1 MKRLTVMLLLL
12 ALLTLPAFAAEGE
25 PLRAAIID
33 TGISTAAVAP
43 ERILPGKNYL
53 RPEDGTE
60 DRLGHGTA
68 VAAIIAGSA
77 SAGVSGLCTE
87 VQLVPL
93 VYCTADQDGREL
105 RGDAA
110 LAAQAIRDAV
120 DLYACRIIN
129 LSSGAAADSPALRA
143 AAEYAAE
150 KGVLLISSAGN
161 TGVTAPERVYYPG
174 GYESVLC
181 VGACDKAGR
190 MAAFSQKND
199 TVDLLAPG
207 EDLRLASVRGKRYR
221 GEGTSF
227 SAAYVTGAAA
237 RLWTAHP
244 DWTAAQVR
252 SALLFTA
259 RTVDG
264 WPVLDLD
271 AAEAADLTLPFFD
284 AAEGAYYGEAL
295 RWAAERGIAET
306 QTALFWPERACTRGE
321 LALFLYRAAGS
332 PAAAQQESGFSDL
345 PTGGELERAVC
356 WAVETGVTK
365 GVGEGHF
372 APELPCD
379 RAQIVTFLWRALG
392 LPQGGD
398 AGFSDTPAGAWYYA
412 AVCWAVETGV
422 TKGVGEGRFAPELP
436 CDRAQTVTLLWRA
449 YVPAE

>member
-1 MKRLTVMLLLL
+1 MKHLTAILLLL
-12 ALLTLPAFAAEGE
+12 ASLTLPAFAAEGE

-68 VAAIIAGSA
+68 VAAIIAGSEA
-77 SAGVSGLCTE
+77 AGASGLCSA

-93 VYCTADQDGREL
+93 VCQTADEDGHAL
-105 RGDAA
+105 RGDDT
-110 LAAQAIRDAV
+110 LTAQAIRDAV
-120 DLYACRIIN
+120 DLYGCRIIN
-129 LSSGAAADSPALRA
+129 LSSGSATDSPALRA
-143 AAEYAAE
+143 AADYAAE
-150 KGVLLISSAGN
+150 KGALLIASAGN
-161 TGVTAPERVYYPG
+161 DGVAAPERVYYPG

-181 VGACDKAGR
+181 VGACDEAGR
-190 MAAFSQKND
+190 VTAFSQKND

-207 EDLRLASVRGKRYR
+207 EDLRLVSIRGKRYR

-264 WPVLDLD
+264 WAVVDLD
-271 AAEAADLTLPFFD
+271 ALDGAALTLPFFD
-284 AAEGAYYGEAL
+284 AAAGAYYEKAL
-295 RWAAERGIAET
+295 CWAAEQGVAET
-306 QTALFWPERACTRGE
+306 ETALFWPERPCTRGE

-332 PAAAQQESGFSDL
+332 PAPARQESGFSDV
-345 PTGGELERAVC
+345 PPGGELERAVC
-356 WAVETGVTK
+356 WAAETGVTR
-365 GVGEGHF
+365 GVGEGRF
-372 APELPCD
+372 APDAVCD
-379 RAQIVTFLWRALG
+379 RAQIVTLLWRALG
-392 LPQGGD
+392 QPKGSG
-398 AGFSDTPAGAWYYA
+398 AGFSDTPEDAWYYE

-422 TKGVGEGRFAPELP
+422 TQGVGENRFAPETL

-449 YVPAE
+449 YAPAE

>member
-1 MKRLTVMLLLL
+1 MKHLTAILITL

-53 RPEDGTE
+53 RPEAGTE

-77 SAGVSGLCTE
+77 SAGVSGLCAE

-93 VYCTADQDGREL
+93 VYCTADEDGKEL

-120 DLYACRIIN
+120 DLYDCKIIN
-129 LSSGAAADSPALRA
+129 LSSGSATDSPALRA
-143 AAEYAAE
+143 AADYAAE
-150 KGVLLISSAGN
+150 KGALLISSAGN
-161 TGVTAPERVYYPG
+161 DGVAAPERVYYPG

-181 VGACDKAGR
+181 VGACDETGR
-190 MAAFSQKND
+190 AAAFSQKNS

-207 EDLRLASVRGKRYR
+207 EDLRLVSIRGKRYR

-244 DWTAAQVR
+244 GWTAAQVR

-295 RWAAERGIAET
+295 RWAAEQGIAET
-306 QTALFWPERACTRGE
+306 ETALFWPDRPCTRGE

-332 PAAAQQESGFSDL
+332 PAAAQQESGFSDIS
-345 PTGGELERAVC
+345 PGGELERAVC

-365 GVGEGHF
+365 GVGEGRF
-372 APELPCD
+372 APDAVCD
-379 RAQIVTFLWRALG
+379 RAQIVTFLHRAMG
-392 LPQGGD
+392 QPQGGST
-398 AGFSDTPAGAWYYA
+398 GFSDTLAGAWYYA

-422 TKGVGEGRFAPELP
+422 TQGVGEGRFAPETL
-436 CDRAQTVTLLWRA
+436 CSRAQIVTLLWRA

>member
-1 MKRLTVMLLLL
+1 MKHLTAILITL

-68 VAAIIAGSA
+68 VAAIIAGSEA
-77 SAGVSGLCTE
+77 AELSGLCTE

-93 VYCTADQDGREL
+93 VYCTVDEDGREL
-105 RGDAA
+105 RGNAA

-120 DLYACRIIN
+120 DLYDCKIIN

-161 TGVTAPERVYYPG
+161 TGVTAPEQIYYPG

-181 VGACDKAGR
+181 VGACDEAGR

-237 RLWTAHP
+237 RFWTAHP

-264 WPVLDLD
+264 WPVLDLEALD
-271 AAEAADLTLPFFD
+271 SAALSLPFFD
-284 AAEGAYYGEAL
+284 TAEGAYYAEAL
-295 RWAAERGIAET
+295 RWAAEQGIAET
-306 QTALFWPERACTRGE
+306 ETALFWPERTCTRGE

-332 PAAAQQESGFSDL
+332 PDPAQQESGFSDL
-345 PTGGELERAVC
+345 PMGGELERAVC

-365 GVGEGHF
+365 GVGEGRF

-379 RAQIVTFLWRALG
+379 RAQIVTLLHRALG

-398 AGFSDTPAGAWYYA
+398 AGFSDTPAGAWYYE

-436 CDRAQTVTLLWRA
+436 CDRAQTVTFLHRA

>member
-1 MKRLTVMLLLL
+1 MKHLTVMLLLL

-68 VAAIIAGSA
+68 VAAIIAGSEA
-77 SAGVSGLCTE
+77 AKLSGLCTE

-105 RGDAA
+105 RGNAA

-120 DLYACRIIN
+120 DLYDCKIIN
-129 LSSGAAADSPALRA
+129 LSSGAATDSPALRA

-161 TGVTAPERVYYPG
+161 TGVTAPEQIYYPG

-181 VGACDKAGR
+181 VGACDEAGR

-207 EDLRLASVRGKRYR
+207 ENLRLASVRGKRYR

-237 RLWTAHP
+237 RFWTAHP

-252 SALLFTA
+252 SALLVTA

-264 WPVLDLD
+264 WPVLDLETLD
-271 AAEAADLTLPFFD
+271 SAALSLPFFD
-284 AAEGAYYGEAL
+284 TAEGAYYAEAV

-332 PAAAQQESGFSDL
+332 PVPAQQESGFSDL

-365 GVGEGHF
+365 GVGEG
-372 APELPCD
+372 
-379 RAQIVTFLWRALG
+379 
-392 LPQGGD
+392 
-398 AGFSDTPAGAWYYA
+398 
-412 AVCWAVETGV
+412 
-422 TKGVGEGRFAPELP
+422 RFAPELP
-436 CDRAQTVTLLWRA
+436 CDRAQTVTLLHRA